1 MIIVRLENIIPM
13 DAHCINFWTSKN
25 SRMIKCF
32 AKERNFRRKGKLS
45 IAVFRSAS
53 SFDSLL
59 LKLFC
64 VLNFS
69 LRRCEQKDVILK
81 NERENGVQMKTKYK
95 TASRL

>member
-1 MIIVRLENIIPM
+1 M

-32 AKERNFRRKGKLS
+32 AIERNFRRKEKLS